1 MIEKTQ
7 NYINGAWVDAQ
18 SSEIIEVMNP
28 SDDSVM
34 GVVAASTA
42 EDVDLAVA
50 AAKDCFQSF
59 QFSTKEE
66 RITILENIINEY
78 EARAEELAST
88 ISSEMGAPLWL
99 SQVAQVAS
107 GLTHF
112 KDTLR
117 VLKEFDF
124 EFEKDGYLV
133 RKEPIGVIGMITPWN
148 WPMNQMSTKV
158 ASAIAAGCTMVLK
171 PSEITPF
178 CAIILAEIIDASGAP
193 KGMFNLVNGMGPVVG
208 AALSAHKD
216 TDMMHFTGSTRA
228 GVAVAQ
234 ASAATVKRVT
244 QELGGKSANII
255 LDDADIEKAVAAGV
269 SSCFLNTGQSCN
281 APTRMLVSSKNYDK
295 AVEIAS
301 ATANAMK
308 VGDPF
313 DADTKMGPI
322 SNKAQFEKVQRLIQV
337 GIDEGATVAAGGL
350 GLPEGC
356 SDGYFVKPTIFAD
369 VTNDMTIAQE
379 EIFGPVLCLIK
390 YESEDEA
397 IQIANDTPY
406 GLAGYVQGEHGHA
419 LEVASKIRAGQIT
432 INKGARVRSAP
443 FGGYKTS
450 GNGREH
456 GTHGLE
462 ECLET
467 KAVIGALVE

>member
-42 EDVDLAVA
+42 DDVDLAVA

-66 RITILENIINEY
+66 RIIILENIINEY
-78 EARAEELAST
+78 ETRAEELAST

-337 GIDEGATVAAGGL
+337 GIDEGAKVAAGGL

-356 SDGYFVKPTIFAD
+356 TDGYFVKPTIFAD

-456 GTHGLE
+456 GSHGLE

>member
-7 NYINGAWVDAQ
+7 NYINGAWVDTQ

-34 GVVAASTA
+34 GVVASSTA

-356 SDGYFVKPTIFAD
+356 TDGYFVKPTIFAD

>member
-42 EDVDLAVA
+42 DDVDLAVA

-66 RITILENIINEY
+66 RIIILENIINEY
-78 EARAEELAST
+78 ETRAEELAST

-356 SDGYFVKPTIFAD
+356 TDGYFVKPTIFAD

>member
-66 RITILENIINEY
+66 RITILENIIYEY

-356 SDGYFVKPTIFAD
+356 TDGYFVKPTIFAD

-456 GTHGLE
+456 GSHGLE

>member
-34 GVVAASTA
+34 GVVAASTV

-356 SDGYFVKPTIFAD
+356 TDGYFVKPTIFAD

-456 GTHGLE
+456 GSHGLE

>member
-1 MIEKTQ
+1 MTRSWELLKLAI
-7 NYINGAWVDAQ
+7 
-18 SSEIIEVMNP
+18 
-28 SDDSVM
+28 
-34 GVVAASTA
+34 A

-228 GVAVAQ
+228 GVAVLKHLQ
-234 ASAATVKRVT
+234 
-244 QELGGKSANII
+244 
-255 LDDADIEKAVAAGV
+255 
-269 SSCFLNTGQSCN
+269 
-281 APTRMLVSSKNYDK
+281 PPSK
-295 AVEIAS
+295 E
-301 ATANAMK
+301 
-308 VGDPF
+308 
-313 DADTKMGPI
+313 
-322 SNKAQFEKVQRLIQV
+322 
-337 GIDEGATVAAGGL
+337 
-350 GLPEGC
+350 
-356 SDGYFVKPTIFAD
+356 
-369 VTNDMTIAQE
+369 
-379 EIFGPVLCLIK
+379 
-390 YESEDEA
+390 
-397 IQIANDTPY
+397 
-406 GLAGYVQGEHGHA
+406 
-419 LEVASKIRAGQIT
+419 
-432 INKGARVRSAP
+432 
-443 FGGYKTS
+443 
-450 GNGREH
+450 
-456 GTHGLE
+456 
-462 ECLET
+462 
-467 KAVIGALVE
+467 

>member
-42 EDVDLAVA
+42 DDVDLAVA

-66 RITILENIINEY
+66 RITILENIIDEY
-78 EARAEELAST
+78 EARAEKLAST

-301 ATANAMK
+301 AIANAMK

-356 SDGYFVKPTIFAD
+356 TDGYFVKPTIFAD

-456 GTHGLE
+456 GSHGLE

>member
-42 EDVDLAVA
+42 DDVDLAVA

-78 EARAEELAST
+78 EARADELAST

-356 SDGYFVKPTIFAD
+356 TDGYFVKPTIFAD

-456 GTHGLE
+456 GSHGLE

>member
-1 MIEKTQ
+1 
-7 NYINGAWVDAQ
+7 
-18 SSEIIEVMNP
+18 
-28 SDDSVM
+28 
-34 GVVAASTA
+34 
-42 EDVDLAVA
+42 
-50 AAKDCFQSF
+50 
-59 QFSTKEE
+59 
-66 RITILENIINEY
+66 
-78 EARAEELAST
+78 
-88 ISSEMGAPLWL
+88 
-99 SQVAQVAS
+99 
-107 GLTHF
+107 
-112 KDTLR
+112 
-117 VLKEFDF
+117 
-124 EFEKDGYLV
+124 
-133 RKEPIGVIGMITPWN
+133 MITPWN

-350 GLPEGC
+350 GLPEGW
-356 SDGYFVKPTIFAD
+356 SDGYFVKPTIFAY

-456 GTHGLE
+456 GSHGLE

>member
-356 SDGYFVKPTIFAD
+356 TDGYFVKPTIFAD

-443 FGGYKTS
+443 FGGYKLS
-450 GNGREH
+450 LIH
-456 GTHGLE
+456 
-462 ECLET
+462 
-467 KAVIGALVE
+467 I

>member
-66 RITILENIINEY
+66 RIIILENIINEY
-78 EARAEELAST
+78 ETRAEELAST

-356 SDGYFVKPTIFAD
+356 TDGYFVKPTIFAD

>member
-7 NYINGAWVDAQ
+7 NYINGAWIDAQ

-356 SDGYFVKPTIFAD
+356 TDGYFVKPTIFAD

-390 YESEDEA
+390 YENEDEA

-406 GLAGYVQGEHGHA
+406 GLAGYVQGEHDHA

-456 GTHGLE
+456 GSHGLE

>member
-66 RITILENIINEY
+66 RIIILENIINEY
-78 EARAEELAST
+78 ETRAEELAST

-356 SDGYFVKPTIFAD
+356 TDGYFVKPTIFAD

-456 GTHGLE
+456 GSHGLE

>member
-7 NYINGAWVDAQ
+7 NYINGAWVDSQ

-356 SDGYFVKPTIFAD
+356 TDGYFVKPTIFAD

-456 GTHGLE
+456 GSHGLE

>member
-7 NYINGAWVDAQ
+7 NYINGAWVDSQ

-42 EDVDLAVA
+42 DDVDLAVA

-78 EARAEELAST
+78 EARADELAST

-356 SDGYFVKPTIFAD
+356 TDGYFVKPTIFAD

-390 YESEDEA
+390 YENEDEA

-406 GLAGYVQGEHGHA
+406 GLAGYVQGEHDHA

-456 GTHGLE
+456 GAHGLE

>member
-356 SDGYFVKPTIFAD
+356 TDGYFVKPTIFAD

-390 YESEDEA
+390 YENEDEA

>member
-42 EDVDLAVA
+42 DDVDLAVA

-78 EARAEELAST
+78 ETRAEELAST

-356 SDGYFVKPTIFAD
+356 TDGYFVKPTIFAD

>member
-1 MIEKTQ
+1 M
-7 NYINGAWVDAQ
+7 
-18 SSEIIEVMNP
+18 
-28 SDDSVM
+28 
-34 GVVAASTA
+34 VVSGK
-42 EDVDLAVA
+42 L
-50 AAKDCFQSF
+50 
-59 QFSTKEE
+59 
-66 RITILENIINEY
+66 
-78 EARAEELAST
+78 
-88 ISSEMGAPLWL
+88 
-99 SQVAQVAS
+99 QVAS

-148 WPMNQMSTKV
+148 WLMNQMSTKV

-178 CAIILAEIIDASGAP
+178 CAIILTEIIDASGAP

-228 GVAVAQ
+228 GVAVSQ

-322 SNKAQFEKVQRLIQV
+322 SNKFQFEKVQRLIQV

-356 SDGYFVKPTIFAD
+356 TDGYFVKPTIFAD

-379 EIFGPVLCLIK
+379 EIFSPVLCLIK
-390 YESEDEA
+390 YENEDE
-397 IQIANDTPY
+397 
-406 GLAGYVQGEHGHA
+406 LF
-419 LEVASKIRAGQIT
+419 K
-432 INKGARVRSAP
+432 
-443 FGGYKTS
+443 
-450 GNGREH
+450 
-456 GTHGLE
+456 
-462 ECLET
+462 
-467 KAVIGALVE
+467 

>member
-78 EARAEELAST
+78 EARADELAST

-356 SDGYFVKPTIFAD
+356 TDGYFVKPTIFAD

-406 GLAGYVQGEHGHA
+406 GLAGYVQGEHDHA

-456 GTHGLE
+456 GSHGLE

>member
-42 EDVDLAVA
+42 DDVDLAVA

-88 ISSEMGAPLWL
+88 ISSEMGAPIWL

-356 SDGYFVKPTIFAD
+356 TDGYFVKPTIFAD

-456 GTHGLE
+456 GSHGLE

>member
-42 EDVDLAVA
+42 DDVDLAVA

-356 SDGYFVKPTIFAD
+356 TDGYFVKPTIFAD

-456 GTHGLE
+456 GSHGLE

>member
-356 SDGYFVKPTIFAD
+356 TDGYFVKPTIFAD

-390 YESEDEA
+390 YENEDEA

-406 GLAGYVQGEHGHA
+406 GLAGYVQGEHDHA

-456 GTHGLE
+456 GSHGLE